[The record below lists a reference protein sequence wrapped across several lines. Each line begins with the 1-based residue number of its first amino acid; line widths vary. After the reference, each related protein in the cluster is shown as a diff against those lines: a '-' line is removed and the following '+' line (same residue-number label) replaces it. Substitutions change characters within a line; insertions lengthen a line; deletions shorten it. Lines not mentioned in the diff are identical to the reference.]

1 MRSTF
6 LVGSDELIRHAVY
19 ALLAA
24 VMLVSGLGPGS
35 RANAE
40 AAPVELRILAIN
52 DFQGNL
58 RPPSEFQSDRALSE
72 RRASL

>member
-24 VMLVSGLGPGS
+24 VMVVSGLGPGS

-40 AAPVELRILAIN
+40 AAPVE
-52 DFQGNL
+52 FQGNL